1 MRTLRR
7 LVLLVP
13 FVLAPS
19 WLGACATA
27 PKPLAP
33 ASPDS
38 ALTSANTLF
47 ERGIEFAR
55 RGDTLR
61 AEQYITLAVES
72 GYPREQSILPLVQVC
87 IASSRLR
94 AALTYAQPFLRSH
107 PRAWPLRY
115 LVASIELA
123 LGHESTAL
131 SELQRVVAQQPAAA
145 HAHYLIAVIERDSFR
160 DDAGARASFESYV
173 ARAPRGQYAPEAL
186 AWLADH
192 PAVSGTEH
200 VESPA
205 PTGAVP

>member
-1 MRTLRR
+1 MRTLRH
-7 LVLLVP
+7 LAMLLP
-13 FVLAPS
+13 IWLA
-19 WLGACATA
+19 ACATA
-27 PKPLAP
+27 PKPPVASAP
-33 ASPDS
+33 DA
-38 ALTSANTLF
+38 ARTSANTLF
-47 ERGIEFAR
+47 ERGMEFAR

-72 GYPREQSILPLVQVC
+72 GFPRAQSILPLVQVC

-94 AALTYAQPFLRSH
+94 AALTYAQPYLRSH

-131 SELQRVVAQQPAAA
+131 RELQRVVAQQPEAA

-160 DDAGARASFESYV
+160 DDEGARASFESYV

-192 PAVSGTEH
+192 PAVGGTDLDG
-200 VESPA
+200 SA
-205 PTGAVP
+205 ASTGAVP